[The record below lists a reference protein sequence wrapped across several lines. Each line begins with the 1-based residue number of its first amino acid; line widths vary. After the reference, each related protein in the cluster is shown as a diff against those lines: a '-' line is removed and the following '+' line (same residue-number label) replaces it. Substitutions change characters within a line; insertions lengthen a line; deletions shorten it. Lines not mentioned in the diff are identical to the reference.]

1 MTNYEKL
8 EAIHCAIQ
16 EALNGN
22 LLELEQALVFV
33 EQLREPY
40 LKEKTINQDY
50 KDGWRYIVWVGGV
63 DDYYVYF
70 KDAQDAYDDWIDKG
84 YDDVI
89 LEVL

>member
-22 LLELEQALVFV
+22 STELKQAIALV

-40 LKEKTINQDY
+40 LKEICN
-50 KDGWRYIVWVGGV
+50 
-63 DDYYVYF
+63 
-70 KDAQDAYDDWIDKG
+70 AKG
-84 YDDVI
+84 
-89 LEVL
+89 